1 MTMAG
6 PVAVASPAELEQLR
20 ATVRRFLAEKAP
32 ESRVREVMADERGV
46 DLALWRQLAQQ
57 LGLQGLALPE
67 AYGGAGYGYVEQAVV
82 LEELGR
88 ALTCVP
94 YFGTVVLAAN
104 ALLESGD
111 SSAMA
116 RWLPDIASGDLTAT
130 LAVGEPIT
138 ADPTV
143 AVTATRT
150 GLSWHLDG
158 TVPQVVDA
166 MAEDL
171 LLTIGQTTNGLS
183 LFAVHPDVSGVV
195 RTPLQTL
202 DPTRK
207 QATFAFTHAPATLVG
222 RDGDGERILTKVLR
236 LAAIALAAEQV
247 GGAQRCLEM
256 AAEYAKTRIQF
267 GRAIGSFQ
275 AVKHRCADLL
285 VGIELARSAAA
296 RAAVCATED
305 DPDLALMASLAKSF
319 CSATFV
325 QAATDN
331 IQLHGGIGFT
341 WEHPAHLYLKRAKSS
356 QLLFGGPALHR
367 ERVARA
373 LGL

>member
-1 MTMAG
+1 MTMAST
-6 PVAVASPAELEQLR
+6 VAGASPTELDELR
-20 ATVRRFLAEKAP
+20 ATVRRFLTDKAP
-32 ESRVREVMADERGV
+32 ESHVRAVMTSDRGV
-46 DLALWRQLAQQ
+46 DLHLWRDLAQQ

-104 ALLESGD
+104 ALL
-111 SSAMA
+111 
-116 RWLPDIASGDLTAT
+116 ASGDAAAMELWLPGIAAGELTAT

-138 ADPTV
+138 AGPTV
-143 AVTATRT
+143 AATQVDA
-150 GLSWHLDG
+150 SWRLDG
-158 TVPQVVDA
+158 TVTHVVDGPSA
-166 MAEDL
+166 DL
-171 LLTIGQTTNGLS
+171 LLVVGRTANGLG
-183 LFAVHPDVSGVV
+183 LFALGTGTDGVV
-195 RTPLQTL
+195 RTQL
-202 DPTRK
+202 PTMDLTRR
-207 QATFAFTHAPATLVG
+207 QAAFDFADAPATLVG
-222 RDGDGERILTKVLR
+222 TDGDGERILARVLE
-236 LAAIALAAEQV
+236 LAAVALAAEQV

-256 AAEYAKTRIQF
+256 ATEYAKTRIQF

-296 RAAVCATED
+296 RAAVCASAD
-305 DPDLALMASLAKSF
+305 DPDLALMASLAKSV
-319 CSATFV
+319 CSTTFV
-325 QAATDN
+325 QAASEN

-367 ERVARA
+367 ERVAQA

>member
-1 MTMAG
+1 MTMASTAAG
-6 PVAVASPAELEQLR
+6 ASPTELDELR
-20 ATVRRFLAEKAP
+20 ATVRRFLADKAP
-32 ESRVREVMADERGV
+32 ESHVRSVMTSDHGIDAQ
-46 DLALWRQLAQQ
+46 LWRELAQQ

-67 AYGGAGYGYVEQAVV
+67 AYGGAGYGYVEQTVV

-111 SSAMA
+111 TGAMG
-116 RWLPDIASGDLTAT
+116 RWLPAIAAGELTAT

-138 ADPTV
+138 AEP
-143 AVTATRT
+143 AIAATQV
-150 GLSWHLDG
+150 GESWQLDG
-158 TVPQVVDA
+158 TVSHVVDG
-166 MAEDL
+166 MSAEL
-171 LLTIGQTTNGLS
+171 LLVFGRTAKGLG
-183 LFAVHPDVSGVV
+183 LFALDAGTSGVV
-195 RTPLQTL
+195 RTHLPTMDL
-202 DPTRK
+202 TRK
-207 QATFAFTHAPATLVG
+207 QAAFAFAHAPATLVG
-222 RDGDGERILTKVLR
+222 ADDDGERILTRVLQ

-247 GGAQRCLEM
+247 GGAQRCLEL
-256 AAEYAKTRIQF
+256 ATEYARTRIQF

-296 RAAVCATED
+296 RAAVCAAEND
-305 DPDLALMASLAKSF
+305 ADLALMASLAKSF
-319 CSATFV
+319 CSTTFV

-341 WEHPAHLYLKRAKSS
+341 WEHPAHLYLKRAKSG

>member
-1 MTMAG
+1 MTVAG
-6 PVAVASPAELEQLR
+6 PVATASPAELEELR

-32 ESRVREVMADERGV
+32 ESRVREVMADEQGV
-46 DLALWRQLAQQ
+46 DLALWRQLSQQ

-116 RWLPDIASGDLTAT
+116 RWLPDIVSGDLTAT

-138 ADPTV
+138 PDLTV
-143 AVTATRT
+143 AVKADRT
-150 GLSWHLDG
+150 GLSWQLDG

-166 MAEDL
+166 IAVDL
-171 LLTIGQTTNGLS
+171 LLVIGQTTNGPG
-183 LFAVHPDVSGVV
+183 LFAVHPDARGVV
-195 RTPLQTL
+195 RTLLPTL

-207 QATFAFTHAPATLVG
+207 QATFAFTGAPATLVG
-222 RDGDGERILTKVLR
+222 RDGDGERIVTRVLQ
-236 LAAIALAAEQV
+236 LAAVGLAAEQV

-256 AAEYAKTRIQF
+256 ATEYAKTRIQF

-275 AVKHRCADLL
+275 AVKHRCADLS
-285 VGIELARSAAA
+285 VGIELARSAAS
-296 RAAVCATED
+296 RAAVCAAEND
-305 DPDLALMASLAKSF
+305 ADLALMASLAKSF
-319 CSATFV
+319 CSTTFV

-331 IQLHGGIGFT
+331 IQVHGGIGFT
-341 WEHPAHLYLKRAKSS
+341 WEHSAHLYLKRAKSS
-356 QLLFGGPALHR
+356 QLLFGGPTLHR